1 MSIIFNSTKT
11 AETINRAIDNSQGT
25 TTTSQGATYDGLIIS
40 EDLTPVVQ
48 CVNGYTNPL
57 VRKTVSGVPP
67 LSFHAVDGLTTWII
81 NGNVSSGNYCGDLT
95 DNLSSVATWKNTQ
108 TDTRTNL
115 MFSITLYSGTTGLG
129 ERRLT
134 VESDGYKTLTSAA
147 PTTTYDKI
155 LIKHNGSTRDLNI
168 VTITGDFEANT
179 AVTFSCDVNG
189 HDPTTE
195 NGIDL
200 SNIMV
205 NTGDTAKPYEPYN
218 KYKIPVKCGGVTTT
232 AYIDAPLRMSDG
244 ENPVFDIMSFDGT
257 ITRNCDTDGTPL
269 ETPTTETYTPITVQT
284 SWGYNTF
291 DVMTTVKP
299 SNVSVTYTD
308 N

>member
-1 MSIIFNSTKT
+1 MSIIFNSSKT
-11 AETINRAIDNSQGT
+11 ADTINRAIDNSQGT
-25 TTTSQGATYDGLIIS
+25 TTTTQGATYDGLIIS

-48 CVNGYTNPL
+48 CVNGYDNSL
-57 VRKTVSGVPP
+57 VIKTISGAPP
-67 LSFHAVDGLTTWII
+67 LSFHAVDGDIEWTI
-81 NGNVSSGNYCGDLT
+81 NGNVSSGNYCGNKT
-95 DNLSSVATWKNTQ
+95 DNLFEYYLTASISTNGTISLSTSQNLYCAPVIVGETYTLGDTIDVYGFYGSQPVLSSVSIDGTRHFRSQTQDGVITIPSDTTWIACRAAAGVNA
-108 TDTRTNL
+108 
-115 MFSITLYSGTTGLG
+115 MFNI
-129 ERRLT
+129 
-134 VESDGYKTLTSAA
+134 
-147 PTTTYDKI
+147 
-155 LIKHNGSTRDLNI
+155 GSTL
-168 VTITGDFEANT
+168 
-179 AVTFSCDVNG
+179 
-189 HDPTTE
+189 
-195 NGIDL
+195 L
-200 SNIMV
+200 
-205 NTGDTAKPYEPYN
+205 PYEPYN

-299 SNVSVTYTD
+299 SSVTVTYTD